1 MTPDAIDRVKAS
13 YDALARDALALSS
26 RFYEEMFRAAPK
38 LRPLF
43 PQDLLALQGHFEAA
57 LSLVVRN
64 LHEMSALAQPLR
76 DLGAA
81 HVGWG
86 ARPDDYLVAREALI
100 AAIRSRS
107 AAWDE
112 RLEHD
117 WRAAITG
124 IIVPMLEGAAVDTAV
139 AAWGV
144 PRLHKRGTCASKV
157 DPRAALSRARA
168 CRMPVH
174 DTNATTGL

>member
-1 MTPDAIDRVKAS
+1 MTPEAIARVKAS
-13 YDALARDALALSS
+13 YDSLGRDALALST

-43 PQDLLALQGHFEAA
+43 PADLSALQGHFEAA

-76 DLGAA
+76 DLGAS

-107 AAWDE
+107 AAWSE
-112 RLEHD
+112 TLEED

-124 IIVPMLEGAAVDTAV
+124 IIIPMLEGAAVETAV
-139 AAWGV
+139 AAERLASTV
-144 PRLHKRGTCASKV
+144 EAKPPSTLEAQPASTLEAKPRSTLEG
-157 DPRAALSRARA
+157 
-168 CRMPVH
+168 
-174 DTNATTGL
+174 